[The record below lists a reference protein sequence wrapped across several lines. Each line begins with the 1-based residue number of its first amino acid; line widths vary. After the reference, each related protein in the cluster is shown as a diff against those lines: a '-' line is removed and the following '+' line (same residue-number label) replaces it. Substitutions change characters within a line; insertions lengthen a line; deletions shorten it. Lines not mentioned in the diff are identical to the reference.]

1 MFMNVTQ
8 KNAEDLTLI
17 VTLNVGKEDY
27 APKVKKILGDYR
39 KNADIK
45 GFRKGMA
52 PISIIEKMHG
62 RAALVDSV
70 NGLISDGLNNYINDN
85 KLNIIGEP
93 LPNETEQK
101 PIDWE
106 NPDNM
111 EFVFD
116 LALAPTIELNLTSK
130 DKIVYHEVAVTKEEK
145 SKYRSNILKQFGQLG
160 KADTIEEE
168 DFIIADLVQ
177 EDNRIEGTYIA
188 LRSIEDKKI
197 KKQFVGKKVGDEF
210 VIDVNKAFTNET
222 DRATMLKVKKEELAS
237 IEPNYTVV
245 VKEVKRFVDAEL
257 NQELFDKMFGA
268 GVVNN
273 EEEFDAKIVEKMK
286 SEYAQESDY
295 RFMLDAREYLIEKAA
310 IAVPEEFLKRWLFSA
325 NEGKFT
331 MADIEKDFGL
341 FLKDFRWQMI
351 RQYFIKEQ
359 KLEITREELLEQAKK
374 IASYQFA
381 MYGLPNAPEEQLN
394 QYAESILSNEKEGKR
409 IFDKV
414 EEDKVIDYV
423 RSVITLD
430 TKDISL
436 EKLHEMNN

>member
-1 MFMNVTQ
+1 MNVTQ

-394 QYAESILSNEKEGKR
+394 QYAESMLSNEKEGKR

>member
-1 MFMNVTQ
+1 MNVTQ

-52 PISIIEKMHG
+52 PISMIEKMHG

-130 DKIVYHEVAVTKEEK
+130 DKIVYHEVAITKEEK

-197 KKQFVGKKVGDEF
+197 KKQFVGKKAGDEF

-245 VKEVKRFVDAEL
+245 VKEVKRFVDAQL

-359 KLEITREELLEQAKK
+359 KLEITREQLLEQAKK

-394 QYAESILSNEKEGKR
+394 QYAESMLSNEKEGKR

-430 TKDISL
+430 TKEISL

>member
-1 MFMNVTQ
+1 MKVTQ
-8 KNAEDLTLI
+8 KNADDLTLI
-17 VTLNVGKEDY
+17 VTLNIGKEDY
-27 APKVKKILGDYR
+27 TPKTKKILNDYR

-70 NGLISDGLNNYINDN
+70 NALISDGLNDYINDN

-106 NPDNM
+106 NPADM

-116 LALAPTIELNLTSK
+116 LALAPKIEISLSAK
-130 DKIVYHEVAVTKEEK
+130 DKIVYHEVTISKEEK
-145 SKYRSNILKQFGQLG
+145 AKYRTNILKQFGQLG
-160 KADTIEEE
+160 KADEIAEE

-177 EDNRIEGTYIA
+177 ADNRIEGTYIA

-197 KKQFVGKKVGDEF
+197 KKQFIGKKAGDEF
-210 VIDVNKAFTNET
+210 EIDVNKAFVNET
-222 DRATMLKVKKEELAS
+222 DRATLLKVKKEELAS

-245 VKEVKRFVDAEL
+245 VKEVKRFVDAEV

-273 EEEFDAKIVEKMK
+273 EEEFDAKIVERM
-286 SEYAQESDY
+286 SGEYAQESDY
-295 RFMLDAREYLIEKAA
+295 RFMLDARDFLIEKAA

-325 NEGKFT
+325 NEGKFS

-351 RQYFIKEQ
+351 RQYFVKEQ
-359 KLEITREELLEQAKK
+359 NMQITKEELLEQAKK

-381 MYGLPNAPEEQLN
+381 MYGLPNVPEEQLT
-394 QYAESILSNEKEGKR
+394 QYAESLLTNEKESKR

-414 EEDKVIDYV
+414 EEDMVIGYV
-423 RSVITLD
+423 RSIVTLD
-430 TKDISL
+430 KKPISI
-436 EKLHEMNN
+436 EKLHELTN